1 MASINKDLLPVK
13 AMYFVYIGALVSLF
27 PTLPVYL
34 SHLGLSITQ
43 IGLIRG
49 AEPLLD
55 FIVSPIWGYLAD
67 TYSLHKA
74 LMMANVLGVG
84 GFFLG
89 TLFVPGAVDP
99 DILPPATN
107 SSEDTLVTDSVGPF
121 KANTTFTFLACLILI
136 GLGQCCNAAV
146 VPLQDANAMQLIKG
160 NPKQS
165 YGRQRLWGSI
175 GGLLFAVTTGLLLD
189 LYSKNVIFLH
199 EFLPAFVIFTI
210 LILLTLWP
218 ASKTPFAHHT
228 PNATFFRSAGGVL
241 KKPRIFMFLLVMCT
255 FGFSYGQD
263 SFKYLFLNELSS
275 PHLTRALCPAFNC
288 IGEVFFM
295 WNSKKIIQKLGHEGI
310 FYVVLCAW
318 ATRFIVY
325 SILINPWLILPVE
338 LLHGICFGL
347 LWPNV
352 TAFCNDVAP
361 PGMAATLQAIAFALY
376 AGLSEA
382 IGTMAGG
389 VFYDNYGARNLFRCM
404 AGINIAMLIVYLLF
418 NRLYG
423 SREEAS
429 NEYIDDSEVAAKKVN
444 IQQEMEAKRGSQ
456 ITP

>member
-1 MASINKDLLPVK
+1 MFPIFSSSS
-13 AMYFVYIGALVSLF
+13 FWTALVSLF

-376 AGLSEA
+376 AGLSKYSF
-382 IGTMAGG
+382 T
-389 VFYDNYGARNLFRCM
+389 
-404 AGINIAMLIVYLLF
+404 LI
-418 NRLYG
+418 
-423 SREEAS
+423 
-429 NEYIDDSEVAAKKVN
+429 
-444 IQQEMEAKRGSQ
+444 IQCND
-456 ITP
+456 I